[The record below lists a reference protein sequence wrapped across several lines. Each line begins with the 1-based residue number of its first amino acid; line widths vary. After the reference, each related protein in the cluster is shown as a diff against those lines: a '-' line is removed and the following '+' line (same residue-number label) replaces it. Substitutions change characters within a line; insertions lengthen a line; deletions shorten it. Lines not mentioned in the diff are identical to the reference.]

1 MEAFAA
7 ALTPNTRLVSVML
20 VQNETGIVQPIR
32 EICDAAHQV
41 GAFVHVDA
49 CQAAGKIPI
58 NVEELGA
65 DLLSIAGHKFS
76 GPPGTGALFVRRGLE
91 IQPLIV
97 GAMQQAGR
105 RAGTEAVMNC
115 AAMGVACCE
124 AQKWLIGNGPFFQR
138 GIRGR
143 VVQFI
148 KNWCRDN
155 NIPVVFH
162 GEGSPVVP
170 TVSANITMRYSPL
183 LQSVPSPRLN
193 QFFQVISVAF
203 PGVISHEIQH
213 ALKDEVAFSVGAACN
228 TGKVSAT
235 LCAMGVHRDVAL
247 GTCRISFGKDTTE
260 DYLVRGVL
268 KILEQCK
275 ARLGSK

>member
-1 MEAFAA
+1 MAATPNATLLRQVGYPNPKPLTLTLTTAFEHYVVPKNIAQFLEPAGHSVSVVGVLPNGLVDLEAFAA
-7 ALTPNTRLVSVML
+7 ALTPNTRMVSVML

-58 NVEELGA
+58 NVDDLGA

-97 GAMQQAGR
+97 GAMQQGGK
-105 RAGTEAVMNC
+105 RAGTEAVLNC
-115 AAMGVACCE
+115 AAMGVACLE
-124 AQKWLIGNGPFFQR
+124 AQKWLSGNGPFFQR

-155 NIPVVFH
+155 SVPVVFH

-170 TVSANITMRYSPL
+170 TVSLHIICHFRCVCQPSL
-183 LQSVPSPRLN
+183 LYQRTSSR
-193 QFFQVISVAF
+193 SSA
-203 PGVISHEIQH
+203 SH
-213 ALKDEVAFSVGAACN
+213 F
-228 TGKVSAT
+228 
-235 LCAMGVHRDVAL
+235 
-247 GTCRISFGKDTTE
+247 
-260 DYLVRGVL
+260 LV
-268 KILEQCK
+268 
-275 ARLGSK
+275 